1 MLRFR
6 FMSHKF
12 LNLAHRATNFPE
24 CTILVDNTLDILGK
38 QIEEKINA
46 CASTSSYPCTAPTN
60 TSPLNDSL
68 STAHLKKK
76 EVETR
81 SSKRTRTWLDKKEK
95 FRKKRQN
102 TATPQV
108 WEEAD
113 SGGAQAQEQVA
124 HDIVSRDKV
133 KESQGY
139 KDNIS
144 FTQMLMVTYF
154 FI

>member
-1 MLRFR
+1 MGVYE
-6 FMSHKF
+6 
-12 LNLAHRATNFPE
+12 FP
-24 CTILVDNTLDILGK
+24 
-38 QIEEKINA
+38 
-46 CASTSSYPCTAPTN
+46 
-60 TSPLNDSL
+60 
-68 STAHLKKK
+68 KKK
-76 EVETR
+76 
-81 SSKRTRTWLDKKEK
+81 K

>member
-1 MLRFR
+1 M
-6 FMSHKF
+6 K
-12 LNLAHRATNFPE
+12 PE
-24 CTILVDNTLDILGK
+24 VQKEQEPGSIRKRSLG
-38 QIEEKINA
+38 
-46 CASTSSYPCTAPTN
+46 
-60 TSPLNDSL
+60 
-68 STAHLKKK
+68 
-76 EVETR
+76 
-81 SSKRTRTWLDKKEK
+81 
-95 FRKKRQN
+95 KKRQN

-108 WEEAD
+108 WEVAD
-113 SGGAQAQEQVA
+113 SGDAQAQEQVA